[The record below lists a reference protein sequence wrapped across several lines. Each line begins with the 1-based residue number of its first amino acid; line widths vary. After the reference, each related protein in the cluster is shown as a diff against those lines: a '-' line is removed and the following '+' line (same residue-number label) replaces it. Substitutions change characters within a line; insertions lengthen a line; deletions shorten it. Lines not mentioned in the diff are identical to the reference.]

1 MHFKKSGPVVPEPE
15 HPFENPVPV
24 PFGVKPCSGRTLA
37 EARLEEEV
45 KADEAREYLRAK
57 QLMKAMELLKDKLAL
72 EKAEEAREKEE
83 HDVAGA

>member
-1 MHFKKSGPVVPEPE
+1 M
-15 HPFENPVPV
+15 
-24 PFGVKPCSGRTLA
+24 
-37 EARLEEEV
+37 